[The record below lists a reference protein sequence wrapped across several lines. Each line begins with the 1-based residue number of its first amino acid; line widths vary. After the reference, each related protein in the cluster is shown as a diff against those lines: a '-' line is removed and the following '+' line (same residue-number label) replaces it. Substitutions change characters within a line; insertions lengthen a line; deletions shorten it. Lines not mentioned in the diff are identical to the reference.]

1 MEYAE
6 FIDINPETL
15 LNDSF
20 TRYSG
25 YQDTSTLLQT
35 NFFNINTVNK
45 ISKKITEL
53 LHGVDPQN
61 RPIVV
66 PNTTITNIMDSVY
79 MEFRPETGDIFTRYI
94 MPSGLNSDDY
104 INNMID
110 QTVEIIFS
118 EVKNNMDMEQNN
130 KKLSAWVQVLGD
142 FNDNNLRA
150 YPPIKILHKH
160 PAHFQFNMM
169 Y

>member
-45 ISKKITEL
+45 ISKKITEF
-53 LHGVDPQN
+53 H
-61 RPIVV
+61 
-66 PNTTITNIMDSVY
+66 TISHN
-79 MEFRPETGDIFTRYI
+79 FTKFHLI
-94 MPSGLNSDDY
+94 S
-104 INNMID
+104 
-110 QTVEIIFS
+110 
-118 EVKNNMDMEQNN
+118 
-130 KKLSAWVQVLGD
+130 
-142 FNDNNLRA
+142 
-150 YPPIKILHKH
+150 
-160 PAHFQFNMM
+160 
-169 Y
+169 